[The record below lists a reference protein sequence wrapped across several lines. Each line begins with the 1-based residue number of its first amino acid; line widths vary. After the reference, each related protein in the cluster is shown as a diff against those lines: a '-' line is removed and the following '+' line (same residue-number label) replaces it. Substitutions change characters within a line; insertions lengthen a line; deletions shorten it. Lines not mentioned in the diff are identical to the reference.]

1 MKIHKTGA
9 RKLAINK
16 PYLLQMA
23 YGIIS
28 PKKSNTVIEITSE
41 ITGVTSSS
49 SKSGSASMQR
59 ALKKRIAHN
68 SIWRSSSNLLTRLAA
83 FYSYLV
89 PLRSNV
95 YKRNGSIPNKP
106 IFKPEQIAAIIII
119 IISPK
124 MISTYS
130 KVGIWGGSCGSSLK
144 LILYKKRKLVRWY
157 TRIIWSNNKLG
168 K

>member
-68 SIWRSSSNLLTRLAA
+68 SI
-83 FYSYLV
+83 
-89 PLRSNV
+89 
-95 YKRNGSIPNKP
+95 
-106 IFKPEQIAAIIII
+106 
-119 IISPK
+119 
-124 MISTYS
+124 
-130 KVGIWGGSCGSSLK
+130 
-144 LILYKKRKLVRWY
+144 
-157 TRIIWSNNKLG
+157 
-168 K
+168 